1 MLQLNLTLEDVKI
14 ARTSGGPDETGRE
27 RGKMPP
33 RFSSDLDFI
42 EQDVRLCHRRAADL
56 TEEDRWIQPSELQ
69 WLERK
74 LKAILECFDGQE

>member
-1 MLQLNLTLEDVKI
+1 
-14 ARTSGGPDETGRE
+14 
-27 RGKMPP
+27 MPP